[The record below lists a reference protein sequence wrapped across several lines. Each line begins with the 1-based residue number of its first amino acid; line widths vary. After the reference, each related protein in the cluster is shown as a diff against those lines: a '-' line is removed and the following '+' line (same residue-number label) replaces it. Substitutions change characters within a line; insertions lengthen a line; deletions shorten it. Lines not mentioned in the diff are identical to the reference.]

1 MSKLEPGL
9 TKSLDLALIRQNNVL
24 KEENLELKLY
34 IERQKNRIKYL
45 NLGPGARKNFSVIK
59 SHTTWIPFNVLSRIR
74 FRSYIHN

>member
-34 IERQKNRIKYL
+34 IEYKRT
-45 NLGPGARKNFSVIK
+45 A
-59 SHTTWIPFNVLSRIR
+59 
-74 FRSYIHN
+74 